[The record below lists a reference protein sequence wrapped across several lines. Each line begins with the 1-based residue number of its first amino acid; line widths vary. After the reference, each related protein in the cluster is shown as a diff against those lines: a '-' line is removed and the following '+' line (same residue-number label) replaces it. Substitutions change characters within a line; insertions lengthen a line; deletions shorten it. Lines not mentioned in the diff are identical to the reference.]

1 MKFSVYILYS
11 KSCRRYYVGQ
21 TQDLERRLE
30 EHNHG
35 LSPSTRNG
43 APWVIVYQFA
53 CDTRSDAMRIEKQIK
68 KQGAARYIERQA
80 LGVTPK
86 A

>member
-1 MKFSVYILYS
+1 MYS

-68 KQGAARYIERQA
+68 KHSRIFEHGYPPMFKC
-80 LGVTPK
+80 TK
-86 A
+86 